1 MLYTEKAMEHIAL
14 LGKIVL
20 KAFAASANIF
30 LVAQSL
36 NMPLKNIE
44 KIIKFSPY
52 TVFIFLFVYALS
64 TVDAII
70 PALMGTVV
78 YVLLE
83 IDGLWKNSSS
93 GSRGSNQNKFLKPPA
108 QY

>member
-1 MLYTEKAMEHIAL
+1 MYDTKNMEQFDYI
-14 LGKIVL
+14 GRTFL

-36 NMPLKNIE
+36 NMPLSNIE
-44 KIIKFSPY
+44 RVIKYSPY

-64 TVDAII
+64 TVDGII
-70 PALMGTVV
+70 PALLGTVV

-83 IDGLWKNSSS
+83 MDGLLKAPKARKNAYD
-93 GSRGSNQNKFLKPPA
+93 QFHILKQRA
-108 QY
+108 L

>member
-1 MLYTEKAMEHIAL
+1 MDQIAFFSRT
-14 LGKIVL
+14 VL

-36 NMPLKNIE
+36 NMPLSNIE
-44 KIIKFSPY
+44 RVIKFSPY

-64 TVDAII
+64 TVDGII
-70 PALMGTVV
+70 PALMGTVA

-83 IDGLWKNSSS
+83 IDSLHKM
-93 GSRGSNQNKFLKPPA
+93 SRAQDKGYNQVHFLKPRA
-108 QY
+108 V